1 MDEVTH
7 LPDSLQKLLK
17 VTVGMEWPEGNEA
30 GLRAISQAWSEFS
43 QQLQE
48 LDRELTTSAEQVS
61 GAMDGDA
68 ADAFRRQV
76 GHRIPE
82 ALDQLQQQAEQ
93 FASESKNAAADIQK
107 TKIMVVTMLTVLAAT
122 IAELIASLFGSV
134 LIPGVVAAARVGIGA
149 LFRELAAKLAETG
162 IKDVGKMALTAGRS
176 GDRALAAQGAKNL
189 GKAGAVVGKDA
200 AKYAAGGAAFMG
212 GMDLGIQG
220 AQDAAGE
227 RDGIDWSSVEHSVV
241 GGAIGGGAFGVGR
254 SVGRAFSSANRS
266 GLEKV
271 PGEQRELV
279 KPGMH
284 VFGTL
289 GYAGMQVG
297 GAVLST
303 PLINLAT
310 GQSTW
315 AMAGAGALSAASR
328 MGRSG
333 TETGAGA
340 SAAEAAAT
348 GESIK
353 DKLVSDGPSE
363 NAGGGAAAGESGA
376 GGSGAGASGADGRG
390 AGASGAPVSTTS
402 GNPRG
407 EASPTGSGSSEGER
421 ASTPPP
427 AYSFMG
433 DGAPVGT
440 GAPHVPDL
448 AGANLAGAGHS
459 PQGQAPFGGEPVQH
473 QVIGGAG
480 GPVGAGFTSPSAGH
494 GGPAAV
500 EPAVAHSAADGGG
513 ASLSSFLGGRDGSGS
528 ALPTTD
534 GAPVEHGSNTPEAPA
549 AAHTDPGLSAG
560 APHGDTGAEF
570 SARSGLSP
578 DATPQEPA
586 GATPE
591 TAPPETGAP
600 ETAPPET
607 AAPQTAA
614 GPPASPAVS
623 PQRGAPSSAPAPGGA
638 TPPPV
643 APRPSAG
650 TSTPGGTDASHG
662 PATSSPGTGS
672 GAPPRAH
679 QPQTTSGAPSRADAS
694 TPGTPDRSAGSAP
707 AERPSTTSGRSAAGS
722 LSPSPATPPESAR
735 SPENA
740 DSGAGR
746 DAGDQRPEPSGRWD
760 YVPGADASSSRWV
773 WAPAGPVRPGPLSAG
788 DGPRVVSRANFVEP
802 DHGVVYA
809 DQRFPGVSRVNARA
823 FAENRPGHRTN
834 CADAM
839 VQIENARRFPDRA
852 IRGAFRAG
860 PSEPITLRELL
871 NRGVIRDHRFATDF
885 DEVESH
891 VLGLPHGA
899 RVPVFFVHEDGSM
912 GHFLLAE
919 NREGVLH
926 YLDNAETVIG
936 GRWPAKHLV
945 YGRFPEGGELPPVR
959 SGFAQDGA
967 AQDGSAAPGP
977 DAARGAEA
985 PDVPGGS
992 GPHRPESTHEV
1003 EFERGSKELS
1013 PQQRGE
1019 LDAFVDDLVHRG
1031 RAARRAGEPLPE
1043 VTVTGRGNGSRMP
1056 WAGSDAA
1063 HRTARERANA
1073 VRSAVRERLAERL
1086 DNRALPRSD
1095 LRSDDFRITAR
1106 SAGADHGRA
1115 ESDSGRAAQV
1125 ALHTTG
1131 PQMIVGHA
1139 GHDAE
1144 PVPRELHMNWFG
1156 DRKPLAGPL
1165 GEQIRAW
1172 QEKAGRS
1179 GWRLHLWVDDRAA
1192 ARNAEYLAELSDVQ
1206 VHNVR
1211 DVLPRDSGLPRDTGE
1226 ATGIPPA
1233 AVDTFHY
1240 ALDRGAYNLSSDVA
1254 RYAILHQRGG
1264 VYLDVDLAPGELELP
1279 QEPVRMSQDGIP
1291 FLAPEIRDENQ
1302 AAAARTNL
1310 ADADPEHW
1318 AGRTP
1323 TDQDVVDWQ
1332 YRGGNLTN
1340 NLIISPR
1347 GSSFLHGLL
1356 GQLPDVDTLRGQAS
1370 DLRRNAAHLTG
1381 PHRVQRHLE
1390 QHLRDRGLH
1399 GRLVEEFRSGRAA
1412 VDPDLVHQWAHRLQW
1427 VTDESG
1433 DQLHDEHE
1441 TASTS
1446 RTDAGSAAGSE
1457 SDVDRESGSPR
1468 ASEPARAAEPGD
1480 FDVPRFGGSLRD
1492 PGPSEQGAAVG
1503 DDAATGADGR
1513 PQWLVEATRQPWSNM
1528 ADVAPFLQMEPAE
1541 PHGGLAPVQ
1550 EHDGQ
1555 SPGDGRGPVPEYTPD
1570 PRSRVHEGV
1579 PWDEVTAESDRLP
1592 AYSESPPSSEPAR
1605 SEDGDPRDVPGGS
1618 RPDSSDEDEVFRD
1631 APEHPPAEEPAMSST
1646 LTDFGSWSQDQPAY
1660 AVDEPGPSSRYGS
1673 AERSPV
1679 ADVTAFVDSHPPSL
1693 YSGRARGP
1701 VGPTR
1706 GAAGAAGRPA
1716 GDAAMRHG
1724 RREAAARRGDPGS
1737 RSAPGWR
1744 GDAVNV
1750 PDPAARPWIHPA
1762 APLVRR
1768 NGTYEFSTQHVVR
1781 APLIDRSGREVGAT
1795 YHDELF
1801 ASRQHQRAGFHD
1813 RFTAGGGSVS
1823 HTAPWGRSA
1832 PTNRRYVR
1840 NFPPTAGGRLPSYD
1854 ELYGPPER
1862 ALDTRDPFS
1871 LGRAFGE
1878 EGTNP
1883 EDAWEPTPPYSETL
1897 GAHDAR
1903 RILGGRA
1910 EAGRN
1915 DGTEPGGRPSPAES
1929 QPHPTRTDRG
1939 PARSNYRLL
1948 RGNRPD
1954 HSGDSNVRG
1963 WGGELPRAAAGEQH
1977 PIPEGAVARGSFADD
1992 GEADRVF
1999 ARHYAD
2005 VLGVNADRFWRRLEG
2020 HARNCFASLVATSQ
2034 TLATGRTVAA
2044 RPGDRTAVA
2053 DAERYFGDRFRYS
2066 SLEQITGHMRR
2077 QDPGAQGAV
2086 FLQRRDGTGHYVLV
2100 HTRAQTDE
2108 HGRVVTDERN
2118 EPRRKADFVDGH
2130 RGSFADLRGVEAV
2143 AFMPI
2148 RKSGTEP
2155 LPEAGAAPAED
2166 GAGLRGSLG
2175 GGHGSSRLAQDR
2187 ERRIRDRYGIPV
2199 GSQYG
2204 EHSLSS
2210 SVLGRLERVL
2220 DALPESHLRDNPSL
2234 RGIVRSRERGSASA
2248 YFPET
2253 ETIEI
2258 SHPFGMPGRM
2268 YVALDRGVD
2277 WQLSTMDQSVI
2288 RSDEGANARRDAELG
2303 LRHGDRHV
2311 MGGVSRVLAHGNL
2324 VEWTLRHE
2332 IGHSVDRA
2340 AAWAAVRSH
2349 EPRFGGWRF
2358 EGFSANARH
2367 NLARTILRHAG
2378 LPDTAMGL
2386 VDRSGRS
2393 TVQESLAAAVQPDSA
2408 RSNDVVRLPREF
2420 EHHGRQVHGAVERAV
2435 RFVRVAASSPWM
2447 FDDGRAR
2454 DLTIG
2459 DRIYQIDSMGR
2470 WTSYLAAARR
2480 HALSNYQFSARDEW
2494 FAEAYAA
2501 HHDPDPR
2508 PRTRLDPAV
2517 RDWFDRDLPEAL
2529 TARTEQS
2536 GRVRGWGGEP
2546 SRAET
2551 EHGDASAPHQPAG
2564 RDASSAEPSPGRV
2577 DGDPLDVPG
2586 GAPPSRSQR
2595 AWHRDHLDR
2604 PDPDRRGQRAGRLDP
2619 RSAPRVLRPV
2629 QRWDAEAAEEA
2640 ATGRRRHLDP
2650 VSGLLVHDG
2659 VIHPDVHFAFDPRA
2673 AQGWELYDR
2682 DLRDRH
2688 RRLVGVCFTD
2698 ADAYRSA
2705 QRWALAPRRGSYV
2718 WRTAP
2723 GEKVPTPLSLST
2735 RAHVGLHPRVP
2746 APGSEDFGRHPEGPI
2761 EVVTHGSSS
2770 RSLTVV
2776 NVPAGAR
2783 LADGRQ
2789 LQRDT
2794 NVAVDD
2800 RSFLRILDH
2809 SEAFRAAYRSRPE
2822 MSLRWFICFMGG
2834 RAGTPDV
2841 IGELYREYG
2850 YGNRVNVV
2858 NTLSGRRG
2866 SDAQFGF
2873 RHGDMMTTDNGGFSS
2888 WRPGRSGEPV
2898 EDEDVARAT
2907 TYSPEEVR
2915 AIGYAEG
2922 NPEWANYGWYADP
2935 GNPAGFSGGYSG
2947 FGAGRPDGG
2956 ALLGGTAA
2964 PSGARPPGWQHV
2976 PAGSDSAHF
2985 VHEPSPVSL
2994 REVPTVS
3001 ASLFR
3006 GDDAAMLGFMR
3017 AGFPHLVG
3025 LNRGAVGSR
3034 DPRWRTNCADATVQ
3048 GVRAVLS
3055 GRHVRPALP
3064 TDPVHYARMEESLG
3078 SKYAVWPSYAAV
3090 AGHMWRQRPGTTGTL
3105 LTFHGD
3111 AMGHYLLAR
3120 RRENDVVFLDAQSE
3134 RPADLGAVPQFLLFQ
3149 QVHEGHYPSD
3159 LNTAEPWEESARI
3172 RGLPSPHGAGPRD
3185 GAAVRGNGQGR
3196 ARAEERRQAPR
3207 EPAPPEDAQHDPAAL
3222 ARRARTDGAEF
3233 VGTLDGR
3240 RIRAAID
3247 RLTDSA
3253 GPELRELIEH
3263 AFSDRNLT
3271 AQLSPRARDGA
3282 YAVDFTPG
3290 GTRGGPRIAVE
3301 LTGLR
3306 RRGDHAPGTADF
3318 GGSRERA
3325 GHVSTAASQRAH
3337 VGSDSFSTRIP
3348 TPIGVFMAKILGLV
3362 DRSEGGLSVTREHA
3376 ASTTVTERDVPA
3388 TAGEYDATYRV
3399 TVSKPGR
3406 APWSRT
3412 TTRTDYVDA
3421 SAPVAWPRETGGSAE
3436 HRLDFRAHDPAA
3448 VEGLEFSGLGEVT
3461 SAVSGELGLRQHE
3474 ERELRAWLD
3483 RLGSEAR
3490 LGKDVFADGAHET
3503 FHFRGRATK
3512 MRIFGWR
3519 RRTRVRVF
3527 VADGA
3532 RVRALPDVDGEVEH
3546 RESARTATT
3555 ATQSKTRRR
3564 GFGAGALFGDFT
3576 GTTAAAAGPVVEERG
3591 STRNASGVTDE
3602 HERETVATYAGPLAK
3617 RRADVTFLVE
3627 VGDAH
3632 REAEARPFV
3641 RFDPAKRAHVL
3652 TKVRRYEPKNLV
3664 KVDGGVTMWM
3674 RPHRADE
3681 LGWSQTAAAAEAGSE
3696 AGAGSPRHP
3705 GAAPPEGAQRPA
3717 SEAGRTGGEGG
3728 AVART
3733 DPANDPAGATRHDVP
3748 DRTDARTR
3756 IPQRTAEACAGAV
3769 LHELAARGHV
3779 PARELPA
3786 LKKRLLDFLA
3796 AQENAGEITSGGD
3809 GALFELSALVPKAPD
3824 VFLSAEVDRPGAEYL
3839 GVAEER
3845 FSGAIRSAHEND
3857 VEITKAREASRGLAA
3872 YGVSGHEYPV
3882 GQATFETG
3890 TEHTQRI
3897 GQQLGHEQPFPADQR
3912 PHRYRYPVSLRARIG
3927 GSLVRDSGPDV
3938 AVLGPIRGSVEVTAS
3953 ELPGIRASTR
3963 NGPSAA
3969 ERGADASTSA
3979 EGAGG
3984 DVRYAATRWYDGE
3997 PPPDASAFAVP
4008 TGAEAASHKP
4018 IPHQVR
4024 TAADMLGG
4032 DERPRGWRRWSK
4044 WPLKPL
4050 VGAEPPRF
4058 HEHRGSRLSH
4068 PRDGAAQERNPA
4080 LPGLVGFGT
4089 RAAREAGAGLA
4100 ESFRDSRT
4108 LLSHN
4113 RGGLLGSRDAS
4124 GRVELDTRTSNPR
4137 VVSGPVEHTFTRT
4150 SHAQTDPGT
4159 GARKTRAGELSGST
4173 MRLESFSNWLFFGN
4187 RPVIDLAARLSRTTG
4202 KTTDDVSRT
4211 TTTTRHTE
4219 RSYVLRTDETH
4230 VLRTSRRHNWQDPF
4244 SAHHRG
4250 PENTAAKWIRVPDND
4265 MWVPASE
4272 LPAIP
4277 GLTEADL
4284 AHLHPEDAARY
4295 REAHPVAEHRPA
4307 PDSDDRAREPDAALR
4322 PPDDVGR
4329 GSGRVELHRTAAVRD
4344 LVRGIEHRLDQWSR
4358 EHGRPNPGR
4367 RLLDLAHEAVGKPPT
4382 SRPER
4387 VAKFD
4392 AISARLVHDVLGPAV
4407 APRRFDAALDEM
4419 LNGGRSV
4426 YLEGE
4431 TAFGKVEQLVVLR
4444 ARLGP
4449 GEHHRTVPSEVS
4461 TTEHGTTRRV
4471 TEHDQRGQTAF
4482 MKLGISPFPGV
4493 TGKPASLALP
4503 GVFARFRRTTGTDR
4517 FHEHRENVTT
4527 TREGPA
4533 AQFLHDLTVEMEV
4546 YPYARPGTYT
4556 RLLGTWAPALVPRR
4570 FGQPWRAEF
4579 PLGPGAVRSTVSRD
4593 EALPVDEDPTPPLD
4607 RAEGSLRQQ
4616 QVAERGRS
4624 GFSADAQVRARP
4636 MPASRLR
4643 EVLRGLA
4650 FGDPRG
4656 GSSWPGLRP
4665 RAAHQLLAATSS
4677 GQLGSHLRREL
4688 SDSGYVVPLVG
4699 DRLEQVSLSLDAHR
4713 WELLDV
4719 LDEATIHRAT
4729 TRVDGGKPVSERG
4742 WEVGFANA
4750 VDFREMNVG
4759 DAPIRPDQLV
4769 SGMSR
4774 TVGEWTRR
4782 HEHEISTAHPDQS
4795 AQQRRYVVRLH
4806 PRWRITPTWRG
4817 KKVPEEWQRTVHV
4830 DEDDPIVLDVDRAG
4844 LDELGLRVPE
4854 GREAAGPEGREP
4866 GERAEPQDAR
4876 SDGEVVDDPLQDWL
4890 VYEQHLIGDPGSAR
4904 TSAAASGEPAQER
4917 ASLSNFLR
4925 GSGGTAAAD
4934 GRDTAGP
4941 G

>member
-30 GLRAISQAWSEFS
+30 GLRAISQAWSTFS

-48 LDRELTTSAEQVS
+48 LDREVTTSADQVAE
-61 GAMDGDA
+61 AMDGDA
-68 ADAFRRQV
+68 AEAFRRQV

-149 LFRELAAKLAETG
+149 LLRELATKLAETG
-162 IKDVGKMALTAGRS
+162 IKDLGKVALSAGRS
-176 GDRALAAQGAKNL
+176 GDRELAAQGAKNL
-189 GKAGAVVGKDA
+189 GKTTGAALGRASVTVGKDA

-212 GMDLGIQG
+212 GLDLGIQG

-254 SVGRAFSSANRS
+254 SVGRAFSSGSRRA
-266 GLEKV
+266 LEKV
-271 PGEQRELV
+271 PEEQRELL

-315 AMAGAGALSAASR
+315 AMAGAGALSAAGR

-363 NAGGGAAAGESGA
+363 SAGEGAAAGDRGAGGSGA
-376 GGSGAGASGADGRG
+376 GGSGADGSGASGSG
-390 AGASGAPVSTTS
+390 AGGSGAPVSTTS

-407 EASPTGSGSSEGER
+407 EASPTGAGSSEGAR

-433 DGAPVGT
+433 GGAPVGT
-440 GAPHVPDL
+440 EAPPVPDM
-448 AGANLAGAGHS
+448 AGAGHS

-473 QVIGGAG
+473 QVIGGSG
-480 GPVGAGFTSPSAGH
+480 GPVGTGFTSPSAGH
-494 GGPAAV
+494 GGTAAA
-500 EPAVAHSAADGGG
+500 EPAEAHPAADGGG
-513 ASLSSFLGGRDGSGS
+513 ASLSSFLGGGDGSGS
-528 ALPTTD
+528 ALPTTE
-534 GAPVEHGSNTPEAPA
+534 GAPVEHGSTTPEAPA

-560 APHGDTGAEF
+560 APHGDTGAEV
-570 SARSGLSP
+570 SAQPGLSS
-578 DATPQEPA
+578 DTTPQEPA

-591 TAPPETGAP
+591 TAA
-600 ETAPPET
+600 PET

-614 GPPASPAVS
+614 GPLAPPAVS
-623 PQRGAPSSAPAPGGA
+623 PQRGAPSSAPDPGGA

-643 APRPSAG
+643 APRTSAG

-662 PATSSPGTGS
+662 PATSSPAPGS

-722 LSPSPATPPESAR
+722 LSPSSVTPPPESAR

-740 DSGAGR
+740 DSGAAR
-746 DAGDQRPEPSGRWD
+746 EVGDQRSEPSGRWD
-760 YVPGADASSSRWV
+760 YVPDADASSPRWV
-773 WAPAGPVRPGPLSAG
+773 WAPAGPVRSAPLSAG

-823 FAENRPGHRTN
+823 FAENRTGHRTN

-852 IRGAFRAG
+852 VRGEFRAG
-860 PSEPITLRELL
+860 PSEPITPRELL
-871 NRGVIRDHRFATDF
+871 NRGLVRDYRFATDF

-899 RVPVFFVHEDGSM
+899 RVPVFFVHENGSM
-912 GHFLLAE
+912 GHYLLAE
-919 NREGVLH
+919 NREGVVH
-926 YLDNAETVIG
+926 YLDNTGTVIG
-936 GRWPAKHLV
+936 GRWPAKQLL

-959 SGFAQDGA
+959 GGF

-977 DAARGAEA
+977 DAARDVEA

-992 GPHRPESTHEV
+992 GPRRPEATHEV

-1056 WAGSDAA
+1056 WSGLDTAQ
-1063 HRTARERANA
+1063 RTARERANA

-1115 ESDSGRAAQV
+1115 ESDSGRAAEV
-1125 ALHTTG
+1125 ALHPTG

-1192 ARNAEYLAELSDVQ
+1192 ARNAEYLAGLSGVQ

-1211 DVLPRDSGLPRDTGE
+1211 DVLPRDTGE

-1279 QEPVRMSQDGIP
+1279 REPVRMSQDGIP

-1310 ADADPEHW
+1310 VDADPEHW

-1356 GQLPDVDTLRGQAS
+1356 RQLPDVDTLRGQAS

-1390 QHLRDRGLH
+1390 QHLRDRGLR

-1412 VDPDLVHQWAHRLQW
+1412 VDPDLVHHWAHRLQW

-1446 RTDAGSAAGSE
+1446 RTEAGSAAAGAE
-1457 SDVDRESGSPR
+1457 SGVDRESGSPR
-1468 ASEPARAAEPGD
+1468 GAEPARAAEPGD

-1513 PQWLVEATRQPWSNM
+1513 PRWLVEATRQPWSNM

-1541 PHGGLAPVQ
+1541 PHGGLPPVQ
-1550 EHDGQ
+1550 EEHDAQ
-1555 SPGDGRGPVPEYTPD
+1555 SPGDGRGPVPEYTRE

-1592 AYSESPPSSEPAR
+1592 PYSESPPSSELAR

-1631 APEHPPAEEPAMSST
+1631 VSEHPPAEGPEMSST
-1646 LTDFGSWSQDQPAY
+1646 LTDFGSWSQEQPAY
-1660 AVDEPGPSSRYGS
+1660 AMDDPGSSSRSGS
-1673 AERSPV
+1673 AEHSPV

-1693 YSGRARGP
+1693 YSAGA
-1701 VGPTR
+1701 R
-1706 GAAGAAGRPA
+1706 GAAGSAEGSAGDATGPA

-1724 RREAAARRGDPGS
+1724 RRQAAARRGDPGPS
-1737 RSAPGWR
+1737 RSAPGRR
-1744 GDAVNV
+1744 GHAVNV
-1750 PDPAARPWIHPA
+1750 PEPAARPWIHLA
-1762 APLVRR
+1762 APLVWR
-1768 NGTYEFSTQHVVR
+1768 NGAYEFSPQHVVR
-1781 APLIDRSGREVGAT
+1781 APLIDRSGREVGVL
-1795 YHDELF
+1795 YNNELF
-1801 ASRQHQRAGFHD
+1801 ASRQHPRSGFHE
-1813 RFTAGGGSVS
+1813 RFTAGGGSDS
-1823 HTAPWGRSA
+1823 HTAPWGRST
-1832 PTNRRYVR
+1832 PTSRRYAR
-1840 NFPPTAGGRLPSYD
+1840 NFPATAGGRLPSYD

-1871 LGRAFGE
+1871 VGRAFGE

-1897 GAHDAR
+1897 GAQDAR

-1910 EAGRN
+1910 EAGRY
-1915 DGTEPGGRPSPAES
+1915 DGTAEPGGRPSPAES

-1939 PARSNYRLL
+1939 PGPARSNYRLL

-1954 HSGDSNVRG
+1954 RSGASNVRG

-1992 GEADRVF
+1992 GEADRAF

-2005 VLGVNADRFWRRLEG
+2005 VLGVNADRFWRRVEG
-2020 HARNCFASLVATSQ
+2020 HVRNCFASLVATSQ

-2044 RPGDRTAVA
+2044 RAGDRTAVA

-2066 SLEQITGHMRR
+2066 SLEEITGHMRR

-2118 EPRRKADFVDGH
+2118 EPRRVADFVDGH
-2130 RGSFADLRGVEAV
+2130 RGSFADLRGAEAV

-2148 RKSGTEP
+2148 RRSGTEP
-2155 LPEAGAAPAED
+2155 LPEAGAAPAEE

-2175 GGHGSSRLAQDR
+2175 GGHGSSRVAQDR

-2204 EHSLSS
+2204 EHSLSP

-2220 DALPESHLRDNPSL
+2220 DALPASHLRDNPSL

-2277 WQLSTMDQSVI
+2277 WQLSTMDQAVI
-2288 RSDEGANARRDAELG
+2288 RSDEGADARRDAELG

-2340 AAWAAVRSH
+2340 AAWAAVHSH

-2358 EGFSANARH
+2358 EGFSASARR
-2367 NLARTILRHAG
+2367 NLARTILQHAG

-2393 TVQESLAAAVQPDSA
+2393 TVQESLAAAVRPDSA

-2420 EHHGRQVHGAVERAV
+2420 EHHGRQVRDAVERAV
-2435 RFVRVAASSPWM
+2435 RFVRIAASSPWM

-2529 TARTEQS
+2529 TAHAEQS
-2536 GRVRGWGGEP
+2536 GRVRGQGGEP
-2546 SRAET
+2546 SRAEA
-2551 EHGDASAPHQPAG
+2551 EHWDASAPHQPAP
-2564 RDASSAEPSPGRV
+2564 RDASSAEP
-2577 DGDPLDVPG
+2577 
-2586 GAPPSRSQR
+2586 PP
-2595 AWHRDHLDR
+2595 
-2604 PDPDRRGQRAGRLDP
+2604 
-2619 RSAPRVLRPV
+2619 
-2629 QRWDAEAAEEA
+2629 
-2640 ATGRRRHLDP
+2640 
-2650 VSGLLVHDG
+2650 
-2659 VIHPDVHFAFDPRA
+2659 PRA
-2673 AQGWELYDR
+2673 
-2682 DLRDRH
+2682 
-2688 RRLVGVCFTD
+2688 
-2698 ADAYRSA
+2698 
-2705 QRWALAPRRGSYV
+2705 
-2718 WRTAP
+2718 
-2723 GEKVPTPLSLST
+2723 
-2735 RAHVGLHPRVP
+2735 
-2746 APGSEDFGRHPEGPI
+2746 
-2761 EVVTHGSSS
+2761 
-2770 RSLTVV
+2770 
-2776 NVPAGAR
+2776 
-2783 LADGRQ
+2783 DG
-2789 LQRDT
+2789 
-2794 NVAVDD
+2794 
-2800 RSFLRILDH
+2800 
-2809 SEAFRAAYRSRPE
+2809 
-2822 MSLRWFICFMGG
+2822 
-2834 RAGTPDV
+2834 
-2841 IGELYREYG
+2841 
-2850 YGNRVNVV
+2850 
-2858 NTLSGRRG
+2858 
-2866 SDAQFGF
+2866 
-2873 RHGDMMTTDNGGFSS
+2873 
-2888 WRPGRSGEPV
+2888 
-2898 EDEDVARAT
+2898 
-2907 TYSPEEVR
+2907 
-2915 AIGYAEG
+2915 
-2922 NPEWANYGWYADP
+2922 
-2935 GNPAGFSGGYSG
+2935 
-2947 FGAGRPDGG
+2947 
-2956 ALLGGTAA
+2956 
-2964 PSGARPPGWQHV
+2964 
-2976 PAGSDSAHF
+2976 
-2985 VHEPSPVSL
+2985 
-2994 REVPTVS
+2994 
-3001 ASLFR
+3001 
-3006 GDDAAMLGFMR
+3006 
-3017 AGFPHLVG
+3017 
-3025 LNRGAVGSR
+3025 
-3034 DPRWRTNCADATVQ
+3034 
-3048 GVRAVLS
+3048 
-3055 GRHVRPALP
+3055 
-3064 TDPVHYARMEESLG
+3064 
-3078 SKYAVWPSYAAV
+3078 
-3090 AGHMWRQRPGTTGTL
+3090 
-3105 LTFHGD
+3105 
-3111 AMGHYLLAR
+3111 
-3120 RRENDVVFLDAQSE
+3120 
-3134 RPADLGAVPQFLLFQ
+3134 
-3149 QVHEGHYPSD
+3149 
-3159 LNTAEPWEESARI
+3159 
-3172 RGLPSPHGAGPRD
+3172 
-3185 GAAVRGNGQGR
+3185 
-3196 ARAEERRQAPR
+3196 ERRDVD
-3207 EPAPPEDAQHDPAAL
+3207 DAQHDPAAL
-3222 ARRARTDGAEF
+3222 ARRARTDGAEL

-3240 RIRAAID
+3240 GIRAAID
-3247 RLTDSA
+3247 RLADSA

-3290 GTRGGPRIAVE
+3290 GTRRGPRVAVE

-3306 RRGDHAPGTADF
+3306 RRGEHTPGTADF
-3318 GGSRERA
+3318 GRSRERA

-3376 ASTTVTERDVPA
+3376 ATTTVTERDVPA

-3421 SAPVAWPRETGGSAE
+3421 SAPLAWPRETGGSAE
-3436 HRLDFRAHDPAA
+3436 HRLDFRAHDLAA
-3448 VEGLEFSGLGEVT
+3448 VEDLEFSGLGEVT

-3503 FHFRGRATK
+3503 FHFRGRATR

-3519 RRTRVRVF
+3519 RSTRVRVF

-3532 RVRALPDVDGEVEH
+3532 RVRALPEVDGEVEH

-3617 RRADVTFLVE
+3617 RRADVTFLVG

-3632 REAEARPFV
+3632 QEAEARPFV

-3681 LGWSQTAAAAEAGSE
+3681 LGWSGAASEAE

-3705 GAAPPEGAQRPA
+3705 GAAPPEGPQRPA
-3717 SEAGRTGGEGG
+3717 PEADRTGREGG

-3733 DPANDPAGATRHDVP
+3733 DPANDPVGATRHDIP

-3882 GQATFETG
+3882 GQATYETG

-3938 AVLGPIRGSVEVTAS
+3938 AVLDPIRGSVEVTAS

-3963 NGPSAA
+3963 NAPSAA
-3969 ERGADASTSA
+3969 ERGGTADASTSA

-3984 DVRYAATRWYDGE
+3984 DVRYASTRWYDGE

-4032 DERPRGWRRWSK
+4032 DDRPRGWRRWSR

-4068 PRDGAAQERNPA
+4068 PRDGAPQERNPA

-4159 GARKTRAGELSGST
+4159 GARKTRGGELSGST
-4173 MRLESFSNWLFFGN
+4173 MRLEAFSNWLFFGT
-4187 RPVIDLAARLSRTTG
+4187 RPVIDLAARSSRTTG

-4219 RSYVLRTDETH
+4219 RSYLLRTDETH

-4250 PENTAAKWIRVPDND
+4250 PESTAAKWIRVPDNE

-4277 GLTEADL
+4277 GLTEGDL

-4307 PDSDDRAREPDAALR
+4307 PDSGDRAREPESALR

-4329 GSGRVELHRTAAVRD
+4329 GSGRVELHRAAAVRD
-4344 LVRGIEHRLDQWSR
+4344 LVRGIEQRLDQWSR

-4367 RLLDLAHEAVGKPPT
+4367 RLLDLAREAVGKPPT
-4382 SRPER
+4382 TRPER

-4392 AISARLVHDVLGPAV
+4392 AINARLVHDVLGPAA

-4449 GEHHRTVPSEVS
+4449 GEHHRTVPSEMS

-4533 AQFLHDLTVEMEV
+4533 VQFLHDLTVEMEV

-4556 RLLGTWAPALVPRR
+4556 RLLGTWAPSLVPRR

-4643 EVLRGLA
+4643 EALRELA

-4656 GSSWPGLRP
+4656 ASSWPGLRP

-4699 DRLEQVSLSLDAHR
+4699 DRLEQVRLSLDAHR

-4729 TRVDGGKPVSERG
+4729 TRVEGGKPVSESG

-4774 TVGEWTRR
+4774 TVGEWTSR
-4782 HEHEISTAHPDQS
+4782 HEYEISTAHPDQS

-4830 DEDDPIVLDVDRAG
+4830 DEDDPIVLDVNRAG

-4854 GREAAGPEGREP
+4854 EREAAGSEGREAVGPEDREP
-4866 GERAEPQDAR
+4866 GERAEPQQDAR
-4876 SDGEVVDDPLQDWL
+4876 PDGEAVDDPLQDWL
-4890 VYEQHLIGDPGSAR
+4890 LYEQHLLGDPDSAH
-4904 TSAAASGEPAQER
+4904 TSTAASGEPGQAR
-4917 ASLSNFLR
+4917 ASLSDFLR
-4925 GSGGTAAAD
+4925 GSGGTAPAD
-4934 GRDTAGP
+4934 RRDAAGP